1 MIVPKKV
8 FLMGAG
14 GMGMA
19 PLAMYLAANGYEVEA
34 FDDFFREP
42 LRSQLENAGVSI
54 INEPYPLNKP
64 DYVVRSSAVQ
74 ASDSRLLTFQ
84 TQDIKV

>member
-34 FDDFFREP
+34 FDDFFGNRYDP
-42 LRSQLENAGVSI
+42 SW
-54 INEPYPLNKP
+54 K
-64 DYVVRSSAVQ
+64 
-74 ASDSRLLTFQ
+74 
-84 TQDIKV
+84 TQG